1 MSRFLVDTDIL
12 IDVLRGREW
21 AKDYLH
27 EKVEEATLYC
37 SVITVAEVYAGMR
50 ENERDRTITLI
61 EGFFILPVTLKV
73 AEEAARFKR
82 EAKSH
87 SLELDDCMIAATAHT
102 EKAVLATKNRK
113 HYPMKEVQIESP
125 VIEPG
130 S

>member
-1 MSRFLVDTDIL
+1 MRKILVDTDIL

-27 EKVEEATLYC
+27 EKMEEATLYC

-50 ENERDRTITLI
+50 ENERVRTVALI

-82 EAKSH
+82 ETKSH
-87 SLELDDCMIAATAHT
+87 SLELDDCMIAATAYT
-102 EKAVLATKNRK
+102 EKTLLATKNRK
-113 HYPMKEVQIESP
+113 HYPMSDVQVETPIK
-125 VIEPG
+125 
-130 S
+130 